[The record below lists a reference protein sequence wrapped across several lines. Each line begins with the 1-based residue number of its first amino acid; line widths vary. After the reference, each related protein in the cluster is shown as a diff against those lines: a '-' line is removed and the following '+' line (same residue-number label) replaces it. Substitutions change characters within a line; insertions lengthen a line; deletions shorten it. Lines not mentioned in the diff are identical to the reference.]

1 MISMLCFNN
10 QNLQFYTVQV
20 GLQSPEGI
28 TSTRGISRRF
38 NEFLELFYEV
48 TVIISCFLNLLE
60 FLIMY
65 YSY

>member
-1 MISMLCFNN
+1 M
-10 QNLQFYTVQV
+10 VQV

-48 TVIISCFLNLLE
+48 TVIILCFLNLLVVSVPHYVT
-60 FLIMY
+60 FILILGITL
-65 YSY
+65 

>member
-1 MISMLCFNN
+1 MIFILCFNN
-10 QNLQFYTVQV
+10 QNLQFYMVQV

-48 TVIISCFLNLLE
+48 TVIILCF
-60 FLIMY
+60 F
-65 YSY
+65 